1 MRKQAVTPT
10 SSNQLVGRRQR
21 SHHAALEARREKVK
35 AITLVRQFPDDLFI
49 SDCAMWTIESR
60 ATKSL
65 AHQSNYRTA
74 GHHAGRAS
82 HFVDFFPGGNTGEVT
97 PVPIPNTEV
106 KLSRAD
112 GTAGA
117 SLWES
122 RTLPGF

>member
-1 MRKQAVTPT
+1 
-10 SSNQLVGRRQR
+10 
-21 SHHAALEARREKVK
+21 
-35 AITLVRQFPDDLFI
+35 
-49 SDCAMWTIESR
+49 MWTINTTPI
-60 ATKSL
+60 A
-65 AHQSNYRTA
+65 AHQSNYMTA

-82 HFVDFFPGGNTGEVT
+82 HFVDFFPGGYTEEVT

-106 KLSRAD
+106 KLFRAD